1 MRKLFTFL
9 LCICT
14 LAAVFT
20 TAVFAAN
27 ISSAQVTVAEPVLG
41 QKPQPPSLKAYVA
54 RAYGSLAALC

>member
-9 LCICT
+9 LSICT

-54 RAYGSLAALC
+54 RAHDTTSS